1 MNNSATGDAEG
12 RTVLAFDGDRGF
24 CQTAVRQI
32 QLRAR
37 PRTAAVAWQ
46 TLPPQLTEPHLNRLD
61 REVLLFDGNRI
72 RAGGVAA
79 LAALLGSSPARAYRG
94 VGMLLRLPLIRP
106 AANLVYRWVARNRQ
120 RMPGGTAACAVP
132 RAGQRPARCPAPATE
147 SASPHAPGTRLRTQQ
162 LTRPPGQPRP
172 QP

>member
-132 RAGQRPARCPAPATE
+132 R
-147 SASPHAPGTRLRTQQ
+147 PHN
-162 LTRPPGQPRP
+162 
-172 QP
+172 